1 MLIRIMLSC
10 LECSGQERYLED
22 LKIFICGQ
30 NVSFLWKIEQG
41 QENLLKL
48 VRLYI
53 IQGLF

>member
-1 MLIRIMLSC
+1 MLSC